1 MVLRL
6 VNYCPQIPHETAGI
20 GKRSLW
26 IRCKTS
32 AVIHFAH
39 SAIQRGIFINGE
51 KSFSWIRWCSAAIAP
66 VGLRIDRA
74 ESLLTCDLVSDLLAC
89 CNFSISR
96 FFNKNNERSCRLWD
110 FNGIIELLHSIS
122 TLIELRTYANAGIYL
137 LVLGLIAI
145 EMERELICGYF
156 NAIYYYVQV
165 DPTPRTSSPS
175 ILGNY
180 YHLLATERQTKY
192 KDIPALARSLFLAIL
207 AMCLVIVDCFREEK
221 KKPDR
226 VFMGRGMGKPPRPTH
241 RAPISRTCE

>member
-6 VNYCPQIPHETAGI
+6 VNYCPQIPHETAGEEESVDAAKPLQWFI
-20 GKRSLW
+20 SRILRSNVGSSLM
-26 IRCKTS
+26 
-32 AVIHFAH
+32 
-39 SAIQRGIFINGE
+39 E
-51 KSFSWIRWCSAAIAP
+51 KSRFRGSDGAALQLDCDSIAP
-66 VGLRIDRA
+66 
-74 ESLLTCDLVSDLLAC
+74 SLLTCDLVSDLLAC

-137 LVLGLIAI
+137 HVLGLIAI

-165 DPTPRTSSPS
+165 DPTPGTSSPS

-180 YHLLATERQTKY
+180 WHLLATERQTKY

-221 KKPDR
+221 KKKPDR
-226 VFMGRGMGKPPRPTH
+226 VFMGRGMGKAASPDT
-241 RAPISRTCE
+241 SRTDQPNMWVNCV